1 MNRCGTCAGTW
12 ATVPDSTGIPT
23 PSTSSTAPG
32 HDEICAGH
40 RRSCQCTGVGAISL
54 SGPGCPQP
62 AGRNSL
68 RRTQEND
75 YVPQMDLIL
84 GLLLLIVVLAVQYDL
99 MKRAMFSA
107 LEQHAK
113 NMAIRE
119 GTYDPERWQ
128 G

>member
-1 MNRCGTCAGTW
+1 M
-12 ATVPDSTGIPT
+12 P
-23 PSTSSTAPG
+23 
-32 HDEICAGH
+32 
-40 RRSCQCTGVGAISL
+40 L
-54 SGPGCPQP
+54 PQP
-62 AGRNSL
+62 DHL
-68 RRTQEND
+68 RMMDRTA
-75 YVPQMDLIL
+75 YLPGMDLIL